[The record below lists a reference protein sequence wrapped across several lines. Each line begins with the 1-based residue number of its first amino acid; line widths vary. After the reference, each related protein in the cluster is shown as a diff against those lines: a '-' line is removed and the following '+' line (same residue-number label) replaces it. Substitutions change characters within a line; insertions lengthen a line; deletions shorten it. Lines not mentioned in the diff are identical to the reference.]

1 MDDNK
6 AETVTYSE
14 LPAERE
20 MRLAIQERMMW
31 GDSPTLFVRMLTR
44 RVYREMFGKE
54 TQSLVEVESE

>member
-6 AETVTYSE
+6 AETITFSE

-20 MRLAIQERMMW
+20 MRLAIQDRMMW

-44 RVYREMFGKE
+44 RMYRDLFGKE
-54 TQSLVEVESE
+54 TQSLVEVEDA